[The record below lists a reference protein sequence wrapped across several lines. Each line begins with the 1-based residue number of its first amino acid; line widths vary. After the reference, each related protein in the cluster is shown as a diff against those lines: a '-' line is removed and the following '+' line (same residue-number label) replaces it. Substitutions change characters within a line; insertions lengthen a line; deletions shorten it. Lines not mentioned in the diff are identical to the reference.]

1 MIVFEEESVDLSG
14 QEGEVNGFFHNRK
27 GVEGQCLGE
36 KSFFRFKCQE
46 DAGQLRIE
54 LSDDFEGLHAGEI
67 GHGVVDDGQVDFL
80 DVDESGDVGGG
91 ISDEGVNATG
101 LEDFFDSLRPS
112 PVGVTEQH
120 VNALRI

>member
-14 QEGEVNGFFHNRK
+14 QEGEVDGFFENGK
-27 GVEGQCLGE
+27 GVESECFGE
-36 KSFFRFKCQE
+36 ESFFRFKCQE
-46 DAGQLRIE
+46 DAGQLRVE
-54 LSDDFEGLHAGEI
+54 LSDDFQGLHAGEI

-80 DVDESGDVGGG
+80 DIDESGDVGGG
-91 ISDEGVNATG
+91 VSDESIDASG
-101 LEDFFDSLRPS
+101 LEDFFDSLRPG